1 MLRTGLTIALFT
13 VSALGQQLS
22 AQDSPPPEEG
32 MRVRI
37 WHRCVPTCQKATG
50 TVLELSADSL
60 WVELDRTQVTGVI
73 PIASVQVVE
82 VLGRRASGTWV
93 GTGIGLLIG
102 VFGGALV
109 GQAIDPPNPQ
119 QQLNYRGGTN
129 GMVVG
134 ALIGAVIGA
143 ASGAGAGA
151 KRWIW
156 IPR

>member
-1 MLRTGLTIALFT
+1 MLRTGLTIVLFT
-13 VSALGQQLS
+13 VSTLGQQLS
-22 AQDSPPPEEG
+22 AQDSLTPEEG

-37 WHRCVPTCQKATG
+37 WHRCAPTCLKTTG

-60 WVELDRTQVTGVI
+60 WVQLDRIQVTGVI
-73 PIASVQVVE
+73 PMTSVQVVE
-82 VLGRRASGTWV
+82 LLDRRPSGAWV

-102 VFGGALV
+102 MFGGALV

-119 QQLNYRGGTN
+119 RRLNYGGGTN

-143 ASGAGAGA
+143 ASGA
-151 KRWIW
+151 KTERRVW